1 MKKSETLD
9 LTSRKKAAIILT
21 LLGDELAAK
30 VIKYLS
36 DEQVEQLSLEVARLD
51 RVSPEQKEVVITEF
65 HDMATAQDYITEG
78 GINQA
83 KQLLEKAFGKERS
96 EALAKRIVKTM
107 EVMPFEFLRKA
118 DPNQLPSFIEN
129 EHPQT
134 IALILSYMPLAQAA
148 TVLTKLPSDLRAEV
162 AERIAMIDQTPPEV
176 IRKVEEALE
185 KKVSGVISQEM
196 AKAGG
201 PQALVDLLNRVD
213 RSTEKMI
220 LESLTESNPE
230 LATTVK
236 DMMFVFEDIV
246 QLDDQALQAVLKQ
259 VDLKDLGLALKNV
272 SESVSSKIYSNMSER
287 SVGMLKEEIGYMGK
301 IRLRVVEEAQQ
312 KIVAVIRQLEE
323 SGEVTLSHNDTEDV
337 LV

>member
-1 MKKSETLD
+1 MKKSEVLD

-51 RVSPEQKEVVITEF
+51 RVSPEQKEIVITEF
-65 HDMATAQDYITEG
+65 HEMATAQDYITEG

-83 KQLLEKAFGKERS
+83 KQLLEKAFGKEKS
-96 EALAKRIVKTM
+96 EALAKRIVNTM

-134 IALILSYMPLAQAA
+134 IALILSYMPLVQAA
-148 TVLTKLPSDLRAEV
+148 TVLTKLPSDLRSEV

-246 QLDDQALQAVLKQ
+246 QLDDQALQALLKQ
-259 VDLKDLGLALKNV
+259 VDMKDLGLALKNV
-272 SESVSSKIYSNMSER
+272 SEAVSSKIYNNMSER
-287 SVGMLKEEIGYMGK
+287 AVGMLKEEIGYMGK
-301 IRLRVVEEAQQ
+301 VRLRVVEEAQQ
-312 KIVAVIRQLEE
+312 KVVAVIRQLET
-323 SGEVTLSHNDTEDV
+323 SGEITLSHNETEDV